1 MAAPTTMSC
10 MKCAP
15 IITLPMAT
23 SVAIVSIMY
32 RVFGYLWL
40 STAAAMNAVAACPD
54 GKEYPR
60 YSVAVSGLGAC
71 IILLSANIIVEFIIV
86 AVISILFVIF
96 SPSTSSMVR

>member
-15 IITLPMAT
+15 IITLPTAT

-54 GKEYPR
+54 GKE
-60 YSVAVSGLGAC
+60 
-71 IILLSANIIVEFIIV
+71 
-86 AVISILFVIF
+86 
-96 SPSTSSMVR
+96 